1 MVLTSKFAA
10 QPASDHATFAYLCAD
25 LDAMV
30 CPTQSNFAKAFE
42 SAPNAAAREAVTKCA
57 AKNGIAI
64 SVSTPAV
71 SSGLKSGM

>member
-10 QPASDHATFAYLCAD
+10 QPASDNATFAYLCAD

-30 CPTQSNFAKAFE
+30 CPTQSNFARAFD

-57 AKNGIAI
+57 AKNGFALNA
-64 SVSTPAV
+64 SAPSV
-71 SSGLKSGM
+71 SSGFKSGM